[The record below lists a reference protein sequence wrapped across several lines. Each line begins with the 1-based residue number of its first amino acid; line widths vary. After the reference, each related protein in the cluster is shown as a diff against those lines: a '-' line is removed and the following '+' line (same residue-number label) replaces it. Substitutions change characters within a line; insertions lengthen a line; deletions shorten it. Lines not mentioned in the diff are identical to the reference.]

1 MTETMNEFGTLNW
14 FILIAYIIGNL
25 VLGWVLSKRI
35 STANDFFLGRRTTP
49 WWAIGVSVIATY
61 VSALS
66 FLGAPAWAY
75 TDGLSVIAIHLNYP
89 IVIFI
94 VITFFLPFFYNSG
107 VASIYE
113 YQEKRFGPKARGLI
127 SSIWMISQT
136 LTSAAILYATSLVL
150 EFITGIDVMYAIVIV
165 SVIALIYTAMGGITA
180 VIWTDVIQSAI
191 LFVGAFIILFAL
203 LDEMPMPIA
212 EALSSIKAAGKLNA
226 LDFSIDITMVT
237 TAWSG
242 IIAMT
247 LYHVTVYGT
256 NQMMVQRTLAAKNIG
271 DAKKSYLLM
280 GFSAFFIYFLFILMG
295 VLFYAYYGGREFEN
309 GNTIILQFASDYG
322 LPGLMGIIAAA
333 VMAASMS
340 SLDSAFNS
348 LSTVATVDFY
358 QKYFRK
364 DASPEHYLKVS
375 RIFTVFWAAIII
387 IPAIMYSKS
396 TGSILETLSQVGS
409 FFVGAQLG
417 MFALGFFS
425 KHATEKGLLVG
436 TVTGFLVVWWV
447 AVNTDVAWPWYCL
460 VGAVSNLGVSLLAS
474 LLIDGRQETW
484 SPYTVRGQIEHFRR
498 EGLVEKD
505 GGWYRVPGR
514 VDRISWW
521 LLVFFAAVLLFL
533 YLLQTLVHGVIQ

>member
-1 MTETMNEFGTLNW
+1 MTETNEFGTLNW
-14 FILIAYIIGNL
+14 AILIAYIIGNL

-35 STANDFFLGRRTTP
+35 RTANDFFLGRRTTP
-49 WWAIGVSVIATY
+49 WWAIGLSVIATY

-89 IVIFI
+89 LVIFI

-127 SSIWMISQT
+127 SSIWMVSQT

-150 EFITGIDVMYAIVIV
+150 EFITGIDVVHAIVIV
-165 SVIALIYTAMGGITA
+165 SVIALIYTALGGITA
-180 VIWTDVIQSAI
+180 VIWTDVLQSVI

-203 LDEMPMPIA
+203 IDEMPMPMA
-212 EALSSIKAAGKLNA
+212 ETLASIKAAGKLNA
-226 LDFSIDITMVT
+226 LDFSADITVVT

-280 GFSAFFIYFLFILMG
+280 GFSAFFIYFLFILLG

-309 GNTIILQFASDYG
+309 GNTIILQFATDYG

-348 LSTVATVDFY
+348 LSTVATIDFY

-364 DASPEHYLKVS
+364 DATPEHYLKVS
-375 RIFTVFWAAIII
+375 RIFTVFWAVIII

-425 KHATEKGLLVG
+425 RHASEKGVLVG
-436 TVTGFLVVWWV
+436 TLTGFLVVWYV
-447 AVNTDVAWPWYCL
+447 ATNTDIAWPWYCL
-460 VGAVSNLGVSLLAS
+460 IGALTNFSVSLVAS

-484 SPYTVRGQIEHFRR
+484 SPYTVRGQIEHFSR

-505 GGWYRVPGR
+505 GGWFRVPGR
-514 VDRISWW
+514 VDRISWL
-521 LLVFFAAVLLFL
+521 LLVFFVAVLVFL
-533 YLLQTLVHGVIQ
+533 YLLQTLVHGAIQ